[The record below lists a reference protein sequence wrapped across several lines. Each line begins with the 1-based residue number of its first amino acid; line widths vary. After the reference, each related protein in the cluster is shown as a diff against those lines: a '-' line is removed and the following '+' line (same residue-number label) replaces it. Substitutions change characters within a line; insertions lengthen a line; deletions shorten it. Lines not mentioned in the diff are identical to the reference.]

1 MRPPQARKRKGR
13 LLDAGGQMMTPELL
27 YDNQSRIG
35 HIFLVSPTF
44 DITKPGKF
52 FFIAFAGQSYDSLA
66 FLHLRGQIFM
76 RTGSYPGASLFRRI
90 RYGRKNNIYI
100 LFVAGICHNHSDSI
114 VVFHFFL
121 KLYTV
126 YINRSRSADLEQ
138 APSALAYSRFLC
150 YIHCMSGITS
160 ANRRRASSEET
171 PSANT
176 SKMVSSPANVP
187 NISSNLLLS
196 ISYAI

>member
-1 MRPPQARKRKGR
+1 MRGRVIQHGRTHAIPPPRTLQDVIIDATRMLRRAATFPISLVVRQLGKSDRHVTQRRIDLHHGTLARQPEQFGMRPPQARKRKGR

-76 RTGSYPGASLFRRI
+76 RTGSYPEPLFSQ
-90 RYGRKNNIYI
+90 NP
-100 LFVAGICHNHSDSI
+100 LWSQ
-114 VVFHFFL
+114 
-121 KLYTV
+121 
-126 YINRSRSADLEQ
+126 E
-138 APSALAYSRFLC
+138 
-150 YIHCMSGITS
+150 
-160 ANRRRASSEET
+160 
-171 PSANT
+171 
-176 SKMVSSPANVP
+176 
-187 NISSNLLLS
+187 
-196 ISYAI
+196 